1 MLDTYK
7 RTPQHMD
14 TLPLSW
20 NSLIVPAGCDA
31 TVASSSG
38 WCSGRTENIQE
49 KALWRVN
56 WRVILPFPAF
66 RGKDTRDCKLE
77 RRNFLPDFGII
88 GNITFFHFSLKFKGI
103 LLPGALLV
111 KGVGIDII
119 GDCIRIA
126 LLGIHSFKHQHHELT
141 T

>member
-1 MLDTYK
+1 
-7 RTPQHMD
+7 MD
-14 TLPLSW
+14 TLPLSR

-31 TVASSSG
+31 TVASSNWLVQRRQLHRSTVLMR
-38 WCSGRTENIQE
+38 GRAENIQE
-49 KALWRVN
+49 KALWRVS
-56 WRVILPFPAF
+56 WRVILPFPAL

-103 LLPGALLV
+103 LLLGVLLV
-111 KGVGIDII
+111 KGMGIDII
-119 GDCIRIA
+119 GDCIGIA
-126 LLGIHSFKHQHHELT
+126 PLGIHSFKHHEIT